1 MIKEI
6 FNNKKR
12 GVETELG
19 FGTKNYNTSV
29 RFLNRDGSLNIKRK
43 IANRYAGFDV
53 YHWLIT
59 TSWTRFITLVICG
72 YVVINTLFALLYYVI
87 GADKFGGL
95 KLCCGIDDFLQL
107 FFFSAQTLTTV
118 GYGHIYPNHTII
130 SSIAAIESMF
140 GLLGFALATG
150 ILYGRFSRPKADIEY
165 SNDAVIAPY
174 QDITGFMFRLG
185 NKGQYELIENECE
198 LSMTINNKETKKREF
213 HTLELERKRISYLAF
228 SWTIVHPID
237 DRSPLFGVTE
247 QELLD
252 GDAEFIVAIKSINDT
267 ISQSVFSRISYKA
280 NEVVWNAKFTPIKQI
295 PNKDGSISIDMR
307 DIHLIEKLQNH
318 S

>member
-12 GVETELG
+12 GAETELG

-29 RFLNRDGSLNIKRK
+29 RFLNRDGSLNIRRK
-43 IANRYAGFDV
+43 IKGRYAGFDV

-59 TSWTRFITLVICG
+59 MSWARFTLLVFGSYIF
-72 YVVINTLFALLYYVI
+72 INTVFAGIYYLI

-95 KLCCGIDDFLQL
+95 KMSSGMDDFLQL

-118 GYGHIYPNHTII
+118 GYGHIYPNHTMI
-130 SSIAAIESMF
+130 SSISAIESMF

-150 ILYGRFSRPKADIEY
+150 IMYGRFSRPKADIEY
-165 SNDAVIAPY
+165 SDDAVIAPY
-174 QDITGFMFRLG
+174 QGITGFMFRLG

-213 HTLELERKRISYLAF
+213 HNLDLERKHINYLAF

-237 DRSPLFGVTE
+237 ERSPLFGLTE
-247 QELLD
+247 QELID
-252 GDAEFIVAIKSINDT
+252 GDAEFIVAMKSINDT
-267 ISQSVFSRISYKA
+267 YSQAVFSRISYKA
-280 NEVVWNAKFTPIKQI
+280 NEVVWNAKFAPIKQI

-307 DIHLIEKLQNH
+307 DIHLIERL
-318 S
+318 